1 MSDANDEIAELGQ
14 QALRT
19 ARVDGLRRRMNSS
32 VDEHECEDELKE
44 LRSGVE
50 SMSELVEDGR
60 TERI

>member
-19 ARVDGLRRRMNSS
+19 ARVDGLRQRMKSY
-32 VDEHECEDELKE
+32 VDEHEWEDELKE

-60 TERI
+60 SERI